1 MLRRMKGSELERA
14 VELLERGDWQGAH
27 EIVQKDEGSKLS
39 CWAHGI
45 VQLLEGDTSNARYW
59 YRQAKRPFP
68 REASAAQEIQSLRK
82 ELAHAPSRG

>member
-1 MLRRMKGSELERA
+1 MDRKDLERA
-14 VELLERGDWQGAH
+14 LAHLESGDWQGAH
-27 EIVQKDEGSKLS
+27 EIVQKDEQSRLS

-45 VQLLEGDTSNARYW
+45 VHMLEGDTSNARYW

-82 ELAHAPSRG
+82 ELARAPSRD